1 MKTELK
7 VEGFQVGDILLVDA
21 EDLNDTGH
29 PMFNSKPG
37 DNFVEKGS
45 IVRLDMFV
53 RSSFEGQ
60 VCGYDSTRE
69 KVYYLTQY
77 PHHYKKLTKEQA
89 YMHAYGGSIT
99 SVKTIKPMKAVKQV
113 TTKIKGVERDLTVVA
128 IINNGQVRVGYAV
141 RNPEDEKN
149 DELSEKIATGRALA
163 DRTNLADMT
172 VGIGMDKKYILYAI
186 VEHFVRQIERGSIEV
201 KGIK

>member
-1 MKTELK
+1 MKTEFK
-7 VEGFQVGDILLVDA
+7 VGDYLTVDVG
-21 EDLNDTGH
+21 DLNNTGH
-29 PMFNSKPG
+29 P
-37 DNFVEKGS
+37 
-45 IVRLDMFV
+45 L
-53 RSSFEGQ
+53 
-60 VCGYDSTRE
+60 Y
-69 KVYYLTQY
+69 
-77 PHHYKKLTKEQA
+77 EQ
-89 YMHAYGGSIT
+89 SR
-99 SVKTIKPMKAVKQV
+99 KTISQGDTIRVTKFVNDQFGISMYDQQRKQVGYLSNYRDNWTHATPYEIAAYNKEYGIIQKNLKAVKQV